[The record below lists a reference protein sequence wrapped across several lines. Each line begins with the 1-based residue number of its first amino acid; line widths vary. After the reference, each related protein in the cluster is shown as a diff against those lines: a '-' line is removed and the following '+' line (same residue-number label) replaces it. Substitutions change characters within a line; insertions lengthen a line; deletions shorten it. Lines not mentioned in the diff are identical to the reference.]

1 MNAQEQ
7 LDCVH
12 TLLDILC
19 YEIHSQRLSP
29 EMEQLLS
36 DHLQQ
41 CPGCRKGIN
50 NFREVLQEA
59 EVC

>member
-1 MNAQEQ
+1 MNVQEHT
-7 LDCVH
+7 DCVH

-19 YEIHSQRLSP
+19 YEISSQRLSP

-36 DHLQQ
+36 EHLKD
-41 CPGCRKGIN
+41 CPCCQKSIH
-50 NFREVLQEA
+50 NFREVLQES